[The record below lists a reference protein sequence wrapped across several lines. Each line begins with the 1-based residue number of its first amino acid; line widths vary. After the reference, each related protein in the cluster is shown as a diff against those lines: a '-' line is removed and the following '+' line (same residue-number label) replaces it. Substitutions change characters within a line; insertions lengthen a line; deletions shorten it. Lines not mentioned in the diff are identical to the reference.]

1 MIFKKNN
8 SFIKKYFLKEIFFLL
23 IVLFISIFS
32 TIATLPVLDRD
43 EARFVQSSRQMIET
57 NNYTNIK
64 FQEEYRSKKPIGI
77 YWMQSFFVKNTSEV
91 LKIDNKSNKIN
102 NDHIWKYR
110 MISALSSLAS
120 IIILFY
126 LTNKLI
132 SRDIALLASLSLA
145 ASFLFVTEAHIAKT
159 DSVLL
164 TCSILVMLTMAGYY
178 FRFFDKKNVFSFFM
192 LWLSLA
198 MSILIKGPILLIMC
212 VVSSVFIIVL
222 KKDINW
228 LKNTSPLRGFILLLT
243 IILPTFYLLISTGQE
258 NFIQESIIND
268 FFNKIISAQE
278 KHSAFLGAHSLS
290 TWLLFFPMS
299 IFLIPT
305 FLFVKKSF
313 SNKKVFFFSAWI
325 LPNLLILELIPTK
338 LPHYTLPLYPAL
350 SILVAMMLFNEKNIE
365 RILKNKVSLLGYLF
379 FLIITSATIIAL
391 GLGVY
396 KLGNL
401 DLKITLLTTILFLL
415 NILSIYLLYKK
426 KISTLFNYQI
436 FISAILYLSIFLV
449 YLPNMKQIWVSKRIK
464 ESLNVDYKS
473 MDSRYIYALGYN
485 EPSLVFAIGTN
496 LNILKNLD
504 KTVLKSKNL
513 KYLILEQKYY
523 ENFIEIVQNNDIKY
537 ILIDKIKGF
546 NSARSIPVE
555 VNILKIFN

>member
-313 SNKKVFFFSAWI
+313 SNKKVFFFSSWI

-379 FLIITSATIIAL
+379 FLIITSALIIAL

>member
-313 SNKKVFFFSAWI
+313 SNKKVFFFSSWI

>member
-268 FFNKIISAQE
+268 FFNKIISVQE

-313 SNKKVFFFSAWI
+313 SNKKVFFFSSWI

-379 FLIITSATIIAL
+379 FLIITSALIIAL

-436 FISAILYLSIFLV
+436 FISTILYLSIFLV

>member
-313 SNKKVFFFSAWI
+313 SNKKVFFFSSWI

-513 KYLILEQKYY
+513 KYLILEKKYY